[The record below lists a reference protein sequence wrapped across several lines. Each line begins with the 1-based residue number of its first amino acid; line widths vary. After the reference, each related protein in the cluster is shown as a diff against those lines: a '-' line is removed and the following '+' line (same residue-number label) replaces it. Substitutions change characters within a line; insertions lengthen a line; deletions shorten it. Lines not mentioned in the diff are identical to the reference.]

1 MARMELRLG
10 SPATGGVDEAIV
22 DMIRISKLLDVI
34 VISKLNGVDVMV
46 FPTSD
51 VEYTFEQYKQAQHKP
66 GGTYKLASGN

>member
-1 MARMELRLG
+1 MELRLG

-46 FPTSD
+46 F
-51 VEYTFEQYKQAQHKP
+51 YHALYI
-66 GGTYKLASGN
+66 SG